1 MPNCRVCGVD
11 IPEPGL
17 CAECEAEQAAVK
29 NRRKAGSLPLVIIL
43 ALGVL
48 AVTATAV
55 IIVLPGAGTP
65 GTQAVSGQAG
75 DRSAGDSG
83 SSSAAAGG
91 EALAADT
98 AGSTDSASAPGGQPG
113 GDTAF
118 TADAAGSEA
127 LTAPDAGST
136 EEFGNKN
143 APVRYDITKVKNLP
157 PIDDRDEYIDWMLAH
172 TNESEAALSLRWER
186 AQLIIQSGQGEFADP
201 AALRA
206 YLLTPREL
214 FTRGQ
219 NLFVTYGALP
229 LQIGYGQ
236 TITAPNVMAMM
247 TTSLHVQPEDKVL
260 EIGTGS
266 GYQSAVLAR
275 LTNHVYS
282 IEIIKELYE
291 QTDKLFKSLEAR
303 YPSDKNIVRKLDD
316 GYYGWAE
323 YAPFDKIIVT
333 CSIDH
338 LPPSLIRQLKVG
350 GTIIVPLGPPYR
362 QFLMRIQKVR
372 NKNGEIALI
381 QKDVYDGMGV
391 IFVPFTDSAGK
402 SYSK

>member
-1 MPNCRVCGVD
+1 MPNCKVCGVD
-11 IPEPGL
+11 ISEPGL
-17 CAECEAEQAAVK
+17 CAECSAEQSAAK
-29 NRRKAGSLPLVIIL
+29 NRRKAGSLPMVIIL
-43 ALGVL
+43 ALGIL
-48 AVTATAV
+48 AITATAV
-55 IIVLPGAGTP
+55 IITLPGPGTP
-65 GTQAVSGQAG
+65 GTPAVSGQTG

-83 SSSAAAGG
+83 STSAAAGG
-91 EALAADT
+91 AASTTDT
-98 AGSTDSASAPGGQPG
+98 AGSQ
-113 GDTAF
+113 
-118 TADAAGSEA
+118 A
-127 LTAPDAGST
+127 LVGPDAGST

-143 APVRYDITKVKNLP
+143 APIKYNITKIKDLP
-157 PIDDRDEYIDWMLAH
+157 PIDNRDDYINWMLAH
-172 TNESEAALSLRWER
+172 TTESEAALSLRWER

-201 AALRA
+201 NALRA

-219 NLFVTYGALP
+219 DLFVTYGARP

-266 GYQSAVLAR
+266 GYQSAVLTR

-303 YPSDKNIVRKLDD
+303 YPSYKNIVRKLDD

-338 LPPSLIRQLKVG
+338 LPPPLIRQLKVG

-362 QFLMRIQKVR
+362 QFLMRIQKVQ
-372 NKNGEIALI
+372 NKNGDIALI